1 MYIIISPQRILVVHM
16 LVGFFQKWEVTICM
30 LQFGSQAR
38 SQTST
43 FHEGKLLK
51 DFKLSN
57 TASFLA
63 GNELH
68 RPLI

>member
-1 MYIIISPQRILVVHM
+1 
-16 LVGFFQKWEVTICM
+16 M
-30 LQFGSQAR
+30 LQSGSQAR

-43 FHEGKLLK
+43 FHEGKLLR